1 MSKKKSI
8 ISYEKLTI
16 EQKKQLL
23 MAFPDGFAGNM
34 TKMTNPITGEV
45 FDSLLWETD
54 EIIYLVKLPKVTAK
68 SPSVEDDEEDFDDEI
83 DKFDG
88 KGDDDDDMNSDDDD
102 DDDDYDDKDDS
113 SDDDEDED

>member
-16 EQKKQLL
+16 DQKKQLL
-23 MAFPDGFAGNM
+23 MAFPNGFEGAM

-45 FDSLLWETD
+45 YDSLLWDTE
-54 EIIYLVKLPKVTAK
+54 EITYLVKLPKVTMK
-68 SPSVEDDEEDFDDEI
+68 SPSVDDDDDEEFEDEF

-88 KGDDDDDMNSDDDD
+88 KDDE
-102 DDDDYDDKDDS
+102 DDS
-113 SDDDEDED
+113 SDDEEEDSYGDDPADEADEEDED

>member
-16 EQKKQLL
+16 DQKKQLL
-23 MAFPDGFAGNM
+23 MAFPDGFAGNT

-45 FDSLLWETD
+45 FDSLLWET
-54 EIIYLVKLPKVTAK
+54 EEVIYLVKLPKITAK
-68 SPSVEDDEEDFDDEI
+68 SPSVEEDEEDFDDDI

-88 KGDDDDDMNSDDDD
+88 KGDDDDDMDSDDDD
-102 DDDDYDDKDDS
+102 NDDYDDKDDS
-113 SDDDEDED
+113 AEEDEDED

>member
-102 DDDDYDDKDDS
+102 DDYDDKDDS
-113 SDDDEDED
+113 ADEDDDED

>member
-23 MAFPDGFAGNM
+23 VAFPDGFAGSM

-45 FDSLLWETD
+45 FDSLLWET
-54 EIIYLVKLPKVTAK
+54 EEAIYLVKLPKVTVK
-68 SPSVEDDEEDFDDEI
+68 SPSVDDDDDDFEDDF

-88 KGDDDDDMNSDDDD
+88 KGDDDDMNSDDDD
-102 DDDDYDDKDDS
+102 EDDYGDDAADDS
-113 SDDDEDED
+113 DDDDDED